1 MSASHR
7 TTIVPGHRAEAR
19 AGALGTAL
27 DRLSHLPPKAGAVIR
42 TLVVRAVGLA
52 RRLLTTR
59 QVFAI
64 VLLLLLLLYLFVLVV
79 EPTGAGR
86 GGR

>member
-7 TTIVPGHRAEAR
+7 TTIVPGHRAEV
-19 AGALGTAL
+19 GASTLETAFA
-27 DRLSHLPPKAGAVIR
+27 DV
-42 TLVVRAVGLA
+42 
-52 RRLLTTR
+52 RRLLRRAGTAIGRMADRLAERARALTPR
-59 QVFAI
+59 QIFAAALVTLI
-64 VLLLLLLLYLFVLVV
+64 LLYLFVLVV